1 MKTSFI
7 PKCNNHNYSIYFF
20 TFWSS
25 GSEIESV
32 NSTDVTHHHEVYLHS
47 DASIIEEY
55 LDRYPQLSKL
65 KLSHVIFDGHKSY
78 SFFFLTEDNIG
89 SAIHNVF
96 NPDLCIV

>member
-1 MKTSFI
+1 MLVKTPYI
-7 PKCNNHNYSIYFF
+7 PKCNNHNYSISFF
-20 TFWSS
+20 NFWSS

-32 NSTDVTHHHEVYLHS
+32 HSTDVTHHREVYVHS

-78 SFFFLTEDNIG
+78 SFFF
-89 SAIHNVF
+89 
-96 NPDLCIV
+96 